1 MSPLLKG
8 AAAVGLT
15 YGAWK
20 LWSRLPKPRQ
30 EQVIQQARKHGP
42 TVAKSAAKYAGSRLK
57 AR

>member
-1 MSPLLKG
+1 MPRLLKG
-8 AAAVGLT
+8 AGALSLA

-30 EQVIQQARKHGP
+30 QQVIQQARKHGP